1 MEWIGS
7 NGAKIVLKEGDIRRA
22 GVNAIVHAANSG
34 RTGVVPMPPEGA
46 EPRET
51 QSHVMLALNFFD
63 EVRQR
68 VAGSGK

>member
-1 MEWIGS
+1 MEWISS
-7 NGAKIVLKEGDIRRA
+7 NGAKIVLKEDDIRRA
-22 GVNAIVHAANSG
+22 DVNAIVPAANSG
-34 RTGVVPMPPEGA
+34 RTGLVPLPPEGA

-63 EVRQR
+63 GVRRR